1 MCALASLYR
10 TRKSTYSTIRARL
23 RRSLA
28 GDQPPTTQQRYEAR
42 RIAASMAR
50 LPELLKTPKSDTED
64 YDDKEQASYSRT
76 RNNGLC
82 GGDSGTALESARPE
96 FPDLGRIL
104 D

>member
-1 MCALASLYR
+1 MCLFYWR
-10 TRKSTYSTIRARL
+10 

-64 YDDKEQASYSRT
+64 YDDKEQTSYSRT
-76 RNNGLC
+76 V
-82 GGDSGTALESARPE
+82 DRPKV
-96 FPDLGRIL
+96 GRHGC
-104 D
+104 